1 MFTHPLITTLKN
13 LKGNARGV
21 VLTEPLWGIPFNLY
35 APYVSVYMRAL
46 GLQDNQIGLII
57 SVGMF
62 FQILSS
68 LLSGI
73 VTDKLGRKRTTLIF
87 DTLSWSIPCLI
98 WAVAQNFTYFIVAAI
113 INSLWRVTMNSW
125 TCLLVE
131 DTDPG
136 LLVKIYTM
144 IYISGLLVAF
154 FAPLAGLFI
163 KFFTLVPT
171 MRGLYLFA
179 FILMTTK
186 FIVMNAL
193 VSETRQG
200 QVRMR
205 ETSGQN
211 FFAMFGEYRSVIGL
225 ILRTPATLYT
235 VGIMLVM
242 STCTLINNTFWAIL
256 VTERIQLPAQDLA
269 LYAFARSITML
280 LLFLF
285 VVPRLGEMHFKIPLM
300 AGFACFVVG
309 QLTLIATPVG
319 NYAWLLIST
328 LLEACS
334 LATVNP
340 LIDRMIVI
348 TVNPQE
354 RARIMAILY
363 VVMIAITTPFGWI
376 AGSLSEVNRILPFLL
391 NIIFYTLG
399 GLLAFLAARA
409 AVKPAEVPEVVGVA

>member
-1 MFTHPLITTLKN
+1 
-13 LKGNARGV
+13 
-21 VLTEPLWGIPFNLY
+21 
-35 APYVSVYMRAL
+35 
-46 GLQDNQIGLII
+46 
-57 SVGMF
+57 
-62 FQILSS
+62 
-68 LLSGI
+68 
-73 VTDKLGRKRTTLIF
+73 
-87 DTLSWSIPCLI
+87 
-98 WAVAQNFTYFIVAAI
+98 
-113 INSLWRVTMNSW
+113 
-125 TCLLVE
+125 
-131 DTDPG
+131 
-136 LLVKIYTM
+136 
-144 IYISGLLVAF
+144 LVAF